1 MRICAVMKYP
11 PIQGGV
17 SAQSYWM
24 ARGLAEAGHEVHV
37 VTNADEVEPE
47 HRIIFDEDDREWL
60 APAFGQGRVHLHGTE
75 PLSPTLTHIP
85 QSNPFTGKLAGS
97 AAEVVRRY
105 GCDLIYSYYLEPY
118 GVAAHLA
125 ASWTGVPYLVRNA
138 GSDVGRLMNHLGL
151 ATTYREVLRRA
162 DGICSGSP
170 YPYLGMGV
178 RPEALYRG
186 PPSHLPR
193 SCFSPQVVPLDIP
206 LHAARMQREHPHLVS
221 NARPIDPAVPI
232 IGVYGKLGIAKGSY
246 DLLRALARLKAEGR
260 RFQLVALARSRNM
273 DTYFRVLEELGLAAS
288 TWVLPFVPHWK
299 VGRFIRACRAVCF
312 LERDFPITFHA
323 PTVPRE
329 VLASGTCL
337 ILSGEIASKQRF
349 RERIIA
355 GENALVVPDP
365 KVHADL
371 ANALRLVIDD
381 AALAASIGQ
390 KGAELLV
397 DGREEQPAGR
407 GYEPIFQDVLERR
420 GGRPS
425 TLPLAD
431 RGLPET
437 REEALRTLVPAL
449 FEALGARAGAAV
461 ESFVSAHPSP
471 GAGCFADAASFCEWV
486 LNHQTQG
493 DAQLRDVARYCER
506 LVWLGTTRAE
516 EERLP
521 LYDRVDRWG
530 ADNRNAPIQ
539 AMLRLVPT
547 RSNLLRIERFEVLP
561 PGLPHGREGSG
572 PGACIVVFHKQPNM
586 NGHHFRVNTWTAG
599 LLERCDGTKTAQ
611 ALLDAEAARTGRPA
625 EELERPLLEALQLF
639 HQKGLIVLSAPD
651 SSINVAFSHA

>member
-1 MRICAVMKYP
+1 MKYP

-17 SAQSYWM
+17 SAQCYWM

-37 VTNADEVEPE
+37 VTNADEVEEE

-60 APAFGQGRVHLHGTE
+60 EPTFPQGRVRLHGTE

-97 AAEVVRRY
+97 AAEVIRQY
-105 GCDLIYSYYLEPY
+105 GCDLIFSYYLEPY
-118 GVAAHLA
+118 GVAAHMA
-125 ASWTGVPYLVRNA
+125 SSWTGVPYLVRNA

-151 ATTYREVLRRA
+151 STTYREVLRRA
-162 DGICSGSP
+162 DGLCSGSP

-193 SCFSPQVVPLDIP
+193 SCFSPEVAPLDIP
-206 LHAARMQREHPHLVS
+206 THAARMQREHPHLVS
-221 NARPIDPAVPI
+221 NSRPIDPTLPI

-246 DLLRALARLKAEGR
+246 DLLRALARLKGEGR

-273 DTYFRVLEELGLAAS
+273 DTYFRVLNELDLAS
-288 TWVLPFVPHWK
+288 TTWVLPFVPHWK

-337 ILSGEIASKQRF
+337 ILSGEIAGKQRF
-349 RERIIA
+349 RERIVP

-381 AALAASIGQ
+381 AALAARIGQ
-390 KGAELLV
+390 KGAELLDEG
-397 DGREEQPAGR
+397 DGRKEQPAGR

-420 GGRPS
+420 AGRPS
-425 TLPLAD
+425 TLPLKD

-437 REEALRTLVPAL
+437 REEALRSLASAL
-449 FEALGARAGAAV
+449 FEALGERASATV
-461 ESFVSAHPSP
+461 EAFVSAHPSP
-471 GAGCFADAASFCEWV
+471 PSTFFEDAAAFCRWV
-486 LNHQTQG
+486 IEHQTG
-493 DAQLRDVARYCER
+493 GSAELRDVARYCEL
-506 LVWLGTTRAE
+506 LVWLGTTHAE
-516 EERLP
+516 DLRKP
-521 LYDRVDRWG
+521 LYNRVDRWG
-530 ADNRNAPIQ
+530 ANNRIATAKAI
-539 AMLRLVPT
+539 LRMVPMH
-547 RSNLLRIERFEVLP
+547 SNLLRIERFEALP
-561 PGLPHGREGSG
+561 PGLPPGGGASSSG
-572 PGACIVVFHKQPNM
+572 ASIIVFHKQPNM
-586 NGHHFRVNTWTAG
+586 NGHHFRVNAWTAA
-599 LLERCDGTKTAQ
+599 LLERCDGKRTAQ
-611 ALLDAEAARTGRPA
+611 ELLAEEAARTRRSPEEA
-625 EELERPLLEALQLF
+625 ERTLLEALQLF

-651 SSINVAFSHA
+651 SAIDVAFSHA